1 MRPQAIE
8 VAPVSIVVPTIGRRQ
23 LLRCLASLDQCRPRA
38 SEIVLVDQSEGTVS
52 EMVARVDIPGL
63 RVVRSSGRGI
73 ALAVNEGVSA
83 ALNEIVLVTHDDCT
97 VAPDWIGV
105 GFRLLERD
113 ESQIVTGKAVPVGAP
128 EAVATKKVDSTPQD
142 FDASSYPWVLFPG
155 NMAVRRS
162 RLLEFGGFDN
172 RFDLAG
178 EPLDLAYRWLQ
189 AGRPL
194 RYRPEMVVW
203 HHGGRSPRELR
214 RVYAR
219 YHRYRG
225 QFYAKHLRRGDRRI
239 LRFLAAEAY
248 WWLVSIPRRLRKI
261 GSGRVDDRHGIERGL
276 TAGFIRGLW
285 MYRSERRPSQGS
297 AGAAGD

>member
-1 MRPQAIE
+1 MTE

-23 LLRCLASLDQCRPRA
+23 LLKCLTSLDQCRPRA

-52 EMVARVDIPGL
+52 EMVAEVDIPGL

-73 ALAVNEGVSA
+73 ALAVNEGVHA
-83 ALNEIVLVTHDDCT
+83 AVNETVLVTHDDCT
-97 VAPDWIGV
+97 VASDWIGV
-105 GFRLLERD
+105 SFRLMERD
-113 ESQIVTGKAVPVGAP
+113 ESQIVTGQAVPVGPP
-128 EAVATKKVDSTPQD
+128 EAVPTKKVDPTPQD

-172 RFDLAG
+172 RFELAG
-178 EPLDLAYRWLQ
+178 EPVDLAYRWLQ

-203 HHGGRSPRELR
+203 HHGGRSPPELR

-225 QFYAKHLRRGDRRI
+225 QFYAKHLRRGDRRV

-248 WWLVSIPRRLRKI
+248 WWLLSIPRRARRI
-261 GSGRVDDRHGIERGL
+261 GSGRVDPQHGFARGL
-276 TAGFIRGLW
+276 PAGFIRGWW
-285 MYRSERRPSQGS
+285 MYRSERRPRLRST
-297 AGAAGD
+297 GAAGD